1 MKVSTQ
7 SLQETL
13 GSLVGDRVRLA
24 GVVDSVAGVQPYVVV
39 EPASEQEVATV
50 LAFADREELKVLI
63 RGGGTQL
70 NTGLPPREGDILLST
85 AMLNQVVE
93 YAPHDMTV
101 TVQAGLRLVDLQS
114 VLLQS
119 RQWLA
124 LDPVLNPAATL
135 GGIISTNIS
144 GARRLRYGGVRDQ
157 IIGIRVVLSDG
168 TIAKGGGKVIKN
180 VAGYDLPKLFTGAL
194 GTLGVIVAATF
205 RLYPLRAAS
214 RTVVLTASTTAPLCD
229 LAVRVIASTLEPTV
243 LDVMSLWATTRP
255 LDQPDST
262 PQSTRASTG
271 GLYVMT
277 VRFEMEPESSDEQAA
292 ALVDMARAGASSR
305 PYSDVQIM
313 QGEAEERLWRQ
324 VAIDYTL
331 ASDAANA
338 LIVKA
343 SVLPTDVVSW
353 LESLEHTAQQ
363 ESLNVRWRAHAGHGL
378 IFARLAGDEAA
389 LVTAIDQLR
398 GADSVGQGSLVVVDA
413 PPALASKVDVWGT
426 LPGQTFE
433 VMRRLKVRFDPNYT
447 LNPGRFVGGI

>member
-1 MKVSTQ
+1 MKVQ

-13 GSLVGDRVRLA
+13 GALVGDHVRPATESDL
-24 GVVDSVAGVQPYVVV
+24 VAGVQPQFVV
-39 EPASEQEVATV
+39 EPGKEEEIAKV
-50 LAFADREELKVLI
+50 LAFADREGLKVLV

-70 NTGLPPREGDILLST
+70 NTGLPPTGGDVLLSM
-85 AMLNQVVE
+85 ARLNTVVE
-93 YAPHDMTV
+93 HAPHDMTV
-101 TVQAGLRLVDLQS
+101 TVEAGLKLIDLQAH
-114 VLLQS
+114 LAQS

-124 LDPVLNPAATL
+124 LDPVLDPAATL

-157 IIGIRVVLSDG
+157 LIGIRVVLPDG
-168 TIAKGGGKVIKN
+168 TIAKGGGKVVKN

-205 RLYPLRAAS
+205 RLYPIRVAS
-214 RTVVLTASTTAPLCD
+214 RTVVLTASTPAPLCD
-229 LAVRVIASTLEPTV
+229 LAVRIITSTLEPTV
-243 LDVMSLWATTRP
+243 LDIMSLR
-255 LDQPDST
+255 
-262 PQSTRASTG
+262 TG
-271 GLYVMT
+271 GDYTRNIMMT
-277 VRFEMEPESSDEQAA
+277 VRFEMEPESADEQAA
-292 ALVDMARAGASSR
+292 ALVDMARAEASSR
-305 PYSDVQIM
+305 PYSDVQTI

-331 ASDAANA
+331 ASDTANA

-343 SVLPTDVVSW
+343 SVLPTDVASW

-398 GADSVGQGSLVVVDA
+398 GAASVGQGSLVVVDA